1 MQVFPWISG
10 AVLVVGAVFSYP
22 GRDYVLIG
30 LMLFLPFFDR
40 GWKTPSLPRS
50 RSHRLIW
57 AGLLI
62 AGIALL
68 VWQPSKMS
76 FALSTLLTAALPEEW
91 FFRAYFMTQ
100 IGQGWHANL
109 VASLLFSLL
118 HGLTHN
124 WYTALLVLMPSLFY
138 GWLYQR
144 TQDLP
149 LLVLMHALS
158 NLVYVLFLAGFVATW
173 APDLR

>member
-1 MQVFPWISG
+1 M
-10 AVLVVGAVFSYP
+10 VGAVFSYP
-22 GRDYVLIG
+22 GRDYVLVG

-40 GWKTPSLPRS
+40 GWKIPALPRS

-62 AGIALL
+62 AGMALL
-68 VWQPSKMS
+68 LWQPSKMS
-76 FALSTLLTAALPEEW
+76 FAFSALLTAALPEEW

-109 VASLLFSLL
+109 VASVLFSLL

-124 WYTALLVLMPSLFY
+124 WYTALLVLVPSLFY

-144 TQDLP
+144 TRDLP
-149 LLVLMHALS
+149 LLVLAHALS
-158 NLVYVLFLAGFVATW
+158 NLVYVMFLAGFVATW
-173 APDLR
+173 VPDLR